1 MSDTKELAA
10 LLKALGESP
19 KRDNAAYLAAM
30 AEARQIYA
38 NAEAALGGPVK
49 LKIKSKTKTKKNR
62 YQVKWT
68 FSRAD

>member
-1 MSDTKELAA
+1 MDDTKELAA
-10 LLKALGESP
+10 LVKALGESP

-30 AEARQIYA
+30 AEARQIFA
-38 NAEAALGGPVK
+38 KAEAELGGPVK
-49 LKIKSKTKTKKNR
+49 LTIKAKTKKDR